1 MLITMLWM
9 TSVFALHG
17 TNKEPH
23 ELKLGTASVASEA
36 SSLCDERKFVVR
48 QPHSRL
54 QRVKAEHLT
63 AVPATFSKIA
73 VSYGYTA
80 TYQKIEDL

>member
-1 MLITMLWM
+1 MVTTVYSML
-9 TSVFALHG
+9 
-17 TNKEPH
+17 KEPH

-36 SSLCDERKFVVR
+36 FSLCDERKFVVR

-63 AVPATFSKIA
+63 AVPHSFLK
-73 VSYGYTA
+73 
-80 TYQKIEDL
+80 LP